1 MGVTVTLATSCVA
14 TGAAIKLRLPVPEA
28 AKPMAGL
35 ALVQVKEV
43 APVPEKGM
51 LTAWPPQT
59 VRSGTGLMSGAG
71 RMVMGKVC
79 PKP

>member
-1 MGVTVTLATSCVA
+1 M
-14 TGAAIKLRLPVPEA
+14 PVPVA
-28 AKPMAGL
+28 AKPTARL
-35 ALVQVKEV
+35 ELVQVKEV
-43 APVPEKGM
+43 ALVPEKGM

-71 RMVMGKVC
+71 RIVMGKVC